1 MELFKRKSVFLW
13 LLLSRLQ
20 KFIHNIYQR
29 TLSTPFPL
37 KSGKTGKAVSK
48 SWPIGKKFSSVH
60 ELFILCRGDRESSWW
75 VSFTCGGWRVV
86 TFQAA
91 VCKWFCCLYCSCT
104 KYLCTEFLPK
114 AFTCKFKERNQ
125 APYKLTVTN
134 LKNQAGKIL
143 SICTT
148 VLDLRVVSIRIERKL
163 LI

>member
-13 LLLSRLQ
+13 LLLSRLH
-20 KFIHNIYQR
+20 KCIHNIYQR

-48 SWPIGKKFSSVH
+48 SWPIGKKFSSVY
-60 ELFILCRGDRESSWW
+60 ELFILAGGDRESSCW

-86 TFQAA
+86 TCQAA